1 MKEAILK
8 IVKDVE
14 RDVREILMFVFVIML
29 LGLVLGKML
38 KDKR

>member
-1 MKEAILK
+1 VVAITNLR
-8 IVKDVE
+8 VKTMDIF
-14 RDVREILMFVFVIML
+14 REILMFVFVLML

>member
-1 MKEAILK
+1 MVAITNLR
-8 IVKDVE
+8 VKTMDIF
-14 RDVREILMFVFVIML
+14 REILMFVFVLML

>member
-1 MKEAILK
+1 MDIF
-8 IVKDVE
+8 
-14 RDVREILMFVFVIML
+14 REILMFVFVIML